1 MNITEQSTIKND
13 LARIKSLNAQEVL
26 HRPGTSIHGL
36 LEKKNLE
43 PIQRGDRLIRL
54 KYILNYIRNLMLLQ
68 FFYSFCSVYP
78 QQALR
83 S

>member
-1 MNITEQSTIKND
+1 MLKN
-13 LARIKSLNAQEVL
+13 VL

-36 LEKKNLE
+36 IEKKNLE